1 MKIPAEAIP
10 PATNLGRV
18 VDEERKTEPVANL
31 ASLANDLSPSLQG
44 RPPPTAPR
52 PAHAGRPVNVLVVS
66 EETNAAPVV
75 ERRKGERRLES
86 RPVLLDTRTNSSRRR
101 SSASG
106 RINIKV

>member
-10 PATNLGRV
+10 PAPNPGRA
-18 VDEERKTEPVANL
+18 VDEDRKTEPVANL

-44 RPPPTAPR
+44 RPLPTAPR
-52 PAHAGRPVNVLVVS
+52 PKHSARPLAAPAVS
-66 EETNAAPVV
+66 EETSSVPIV

-86 RPVLLDTRTNSSRRR
+86 RPVLLDTRTDTGRRR
-101 SSASG
+101 SSAAG